1 MKKCKKLLAFTLSV
15 LLAFACYVVPAFAS
29 SGASQYGL
37 EATLMTDKESYKANE
52 EIHVT
57 VTVKNTNDFKVEAV
71 SIESLLPET
80 LTLKDGSNSTKT
92 VDLEPG
98 ETLTLSFTAVK
109 EKEETSATE
118 PTETEPVLP
127 SESETVK
134 PSESE
139 SVKPTIGTINT
150 AIDDSTTVFPKEV
163 TEMNS
168 ATIIH
173 SNNPNTGDISSIKT
187 VVIAIIAVLALIAI
201 ILILLHKHQKQTT
214 KIISLVMC
222 IAVATT
228 AITGVSFFTA
238 KGTDDGR
245 KSFTVEKV
253 ITVDGEETN
262 VSAEVKYQEPKQTET
277 ELGLVID
284 QKDFTTVEREQQLTG
299 KINNTNSISDITY
312 SITYDCDDIGN
323 VKSTEAGT
331 ETIVIKNNSWSL
343 SGIKLFPGNNLITF
357 TAHTTDGKSQSK
369 EISIFFDRGSQY
381 NLDESHIQKS
391 DGISYV
397 DNIILVFFKKDV
409 SEKRIEE
416 ICQSINGTI
425 VGRINS
431 VHQYQIK
438 IPQTTLEGLK
448 EITQRLNKLEEVKF
462 ANYDTVTS
470 ISENSLSQQK
480 VEPVIPNDTWK
491 DNIQGITGV
500 DWDEDNP
507 NGYNW
512 WLESIQA
519 PSAWAYNNRFSKVK
533 VGIVDT
539 GFDSTHEDLNLHI
552 VNASENSVDNHGTL
566 CAGIIGAIPNNNK
579 GITGIVWNSEL
590 FGIDVQK
597 KEEKFISENSV
608 YNGITQL
615 LEMGVD
621 VINMSIGYEGKEE
634 IEVDNTGKIASAWIA
649 IWRESIDN
657 DFIIVQSAGNKG
669 RDAIKNAWFCSVTQQ
684 NAQMMIEEYKEKLER
699 PIDVSNI
706 LNSII
711 IVGAVEKNGDEYKL
725 CSFSNYG
732 SQISVS
738 APGKKIFSTQ
748 VMGGIDGSYGAVDG
762 TSVAAPIV
770 AGVASL
776 VWSIDPTFSAEE
788 VKNIVCNCTKDT
800 AKTNK
805 FPSVE
810 QRTYKIV
817 NAKLAVEEAIRKTDS
832 DAKFVGGDGSVNN
845 PYQIANDA
853 QLNAVRNY
861 PESNFVLV
869 NDIDLSK
876 YENWVPIPKFS
887 GSLDGKGYTIK
898 NLKIDYVIE
907 NKENK
912 LPESYGVGLFDGIK
926 DSSKIK
932 NINLEAIDINIKN
945 NVKNLLFDFSVGG
958 ITSTCENSLI
968 DNCTVSGKIKINDEN
983 TYEKYFVA
991 GVCGIADKSSINNCI
1006 NKVDINVSIS
1016 REGHAD
1022 IIDDSNSVG
1031 GISSR
1036 IYNSD
1041 ILNCINEG
1049 YIYVIANR
1057 MAELSCGGIAGSSYN
1072 LQESTHLFAIKNC
1085 KNYGDVKALGGDTV
1099 LTGGIIAAS
1108 HMSIDSNINYG
1119 NISSYAYGGAIS
1131 GGITGYVYSPHSQS
1145 SIKKCINYGNITSE
1159 ILTSTEI
1166 LFSSSSFAGGI
1177 VGSLPDMDIFIEQ
1190 CYNAGSKIVANNKNS
1205 SDFYINRICGDCF
1218 ISSRGAPILNCYSL
1232 DTTTLNGSIP
1242 TEDIGPDQ
1250 KNGGSMTKA
1259 EIEKAIQE
1267 LGFELPGELPNAS

>member
-1 MKKCKKLLAFTLSV
+1 MAVLIAFVCFALPSLAVST
-15 LLAFACYVVPAFAS
+15 
-29 SGASQYGL
+29 ASQYGL
-37 EATLMTDKESYKANE
+37 EATIVTDKESYKANE

-57 VTVKNTNDFKVEAV
+57 VTVKNTNAFKVENV
-71 SIESLLPET
+71 SMESLLPET
-80 LTLKDGSNSTKT
+80 LTLKDGSNSTKA

-109 EKEETSATE
+109 EKEVTSATEPESQSTE
-118 PTETEPVLP
+118 PTETETVIP
-127 SESETVK
+127 SESQTVK

-139 SVKPTIGTINT
+139 SMKPTIGTINT
-150 AIDDSTTVFPKEV
+150 AINNSTSVFSKEV

-173 SNNPNTGDISSIKT
+173 SDNPNTGDINSIKT
-187 VVIAIIAVLALIAI
+187 VVIAIIVVLALIAI

-222 IAVATT
+222 VAVATT

-284 QKDFTTVEREQQLTG
+284 QKDFTTVEREQLLTG
-299 KINNTNSISDITY
+299 KIDNTNSISNITY

-323 VKSTEAGT
+323 VKSTEIGT
-331 ETIVIKNNSWSL
+331 ETVVIKNNSWSI

-381 NLDESHIQKS
+381 NLDESHVQKS

-416 ICQSINGTI
+416 ICKSINGTI

-470 ISENSLSQQK
+470 ISENSLSQRK
-480 VEPVIPNDTWK
+480 VEPVIPNDPWK

-519 PSAWAYNNRFSKVK
+519 PSAWVYNNRFSKVK

-539 GFDSTHEDLNLHI
+539 GFDNTHEDLNLNI
-552 VNASENSVDNHGTL
+552 VNVSENSVDNHGTL

-621 VINMSIGYEGKEE
+621 VINMSIGHESEEE
-634 IEVDNTGKIASAWIA
+634 IEIDNSGKIASAWIA

-657 DFIIVQSAGNKG
+657 DFIIVQSAGNKS

-699 PIDVSNI
+699 PIDVSDI

-711 IVGAVEKNGDEYKL
+711 IVGAVEKNGGEYKL

-776 VWSIDPTFSAEE
+776 VWSIDPTFTAEE

-805 FPSVE
+805 LPSVE

-861 PESNFVLV
+861 PESNFILL
-869 NDIDLSK
+869 NDIDLSR
-876 YENWVPIPKFS
+876 YNWIPIPKFS

-912 LPESYGVGLFDGIK
+912 FPGNYGVGLFDGIK
-926 DSSKIK
+926 DSSTIK

-983 TYEKYFVA
+983 TYDKYFVA
-991 GVCGIADKSSINNCI
+991 GVCATASDSSIINNCT
-1006 NKVDINVSIS
+1006 NEVDINVSIS
-1016 REGHAD
+1016 REAHAD
-1022 IIDDSNSVG
+1022 IIADSNSVG
-1031 GISSR
+1031 GISSHV
-1036 IYNSD
+1036 YNSS
-1041 ILNCINEG
+1041 ILNCINKG

-1057 MAELSCGGIAGSSYN
+1057 VAELSCGGIAGSNYN
-1072 LQESTHLFAIKNC
+1072 LQESTHLVAIRNC
-1085 KNYGDVKALGGDTV
+1085 KNYGDVKALGGDNV
-1099 LTGGIIAAS
+1099 LTGGIIATS
-1108 HMSIDSNINYG
+1108 QMSIDSNINYG
-1119 NISSYAYGGAIS
+1119 DISSYAYGGATS
-1131 GGITGYVYSPHSQS
+1131 GGITGYVYSPYLQS
-1145 SIKKCINYGNITSE
+1145 VIKKCINYGNITSE

-1166 LFSSSSFAGGI
+1166 LFSSSSFSGGI
-1177 VGSLPDMDIFIEQ
+1177 VGSLPDMDVLIEQ
-1190 CYNAGSKIVANNKNS
+1190 CYNTGSTIVANSKNS
-1205 SDFYINRICGDCF
+1205 SNFYVNRICGDCF
-1218 ISSRGAPILNCYSL
+1218 ISSRGAPILNCYSI

-1267 LGFELPGELPNAS
+1267 LGFELPGELPAAS

>member
-15 LLAFACYVVPAFAS
+15 LLAFACYVVPAFALS
-29 SGASQYGL
+29 SASQYGL
-37 EATLMTDKESYKANE
+37 EATLVTDKESYKANE

-262 VSAEVKYQEPKQTET
+262 VSAEVKYQENKINPDTGIEFIYFTTSEPIDVLVGEKTVVTFEAKISNPQSIS
-277 ELGLVID
+277 LDKIQVID
-284 QKDFTTVEREQQLTG
+284 EAGNEVGFLYDNGMKPDKTINDGIYTGAFELYSQVEKKVKYYAQIEQSKSKPCEIFYYTNLKMADWYEYQSVCDDTLKIQKKYLNIEGYVDDDKLDMLLAEVSKYAENKKGTGEISYYEKGNDSVYMKLKSGISYLFVPQRYGRLSSGSHSQIVTIEPSALSYGVWLNRILSWIDATFNDLEYKGPYTVTG
-299 KINNTNSISDITY
+299 SAALLKGTNLGYSYSLNNTFIDNQVTIDSLKTLGENKVIIWEGHGAY
-312 SITYDCDDIGN
+312 SNELHSCLVTGEN
-323 VKSTEAGT
+323 VNAWKSMLSYSADLKGDRIALT
-331 ETIVIKNNSWSL
+331 
-343 SGIKLFPGNNLITF
+343 SGILGTSL
-357 TAHTTDGKSQSK
+357 
-369 EISIFFDRGSQY
+369 GSQY
-381 NLDESHIQKS
+381 AITSAFVDHYVKQMDNSLVFLGACYSGKDDVLPNAFLNKGAKSVLAFNNSTSMEYEMLMRTYIFYLLSSHEKYGRFCTVQEALDEAKK
-391 DGISYV
+391 
-397 DNIILVFFKKDV
+397 VFGTKD
-409 SEKRIEE
+409 RYTNDTEE
-416 ICQSINGTI
+416 NLAELNLYNKNAGDSFSAADIVKVAGGNGTI
-425 VGRINS
+425 
-431 VHQYQIK
+431 
-438 IPQTTLEGLK
+438 
-448 EITQRLNKLEEVKF
+448 
-462 ANYDTVTS
+462 D
-470 ISENSLSQQK
+470 
-480 VEPVIPNDTWK
+480 D
-491 DNIQGITGV
+491 
-500 DWDEDNP
+500 
-507 NGYNW
+507 
-512 WLESIQA
+512 
-519 PSAWAYNNRFSKVK
+519 
-533 VGIVDT
+533 
-539 GFDSTHEDLNLHI
+539 
-552 VNASENSVDNHGTL
+552 
-566 CAGIIGAIPNNNK
+566 
-579 GITGIVWNSEL
+579 
-590 FGIDVQK
+590 
-597 KEEKFISENSV
+597 
-608 YNGITQL
+608 
-615 LEMGVD
+615 
-621 VINMSIGYEGKEE
+621 
-634 IEVDNTGKIASAWIA
+634 
-649 IWRESIDN
+649 
-657 DFIIVQSAGNKG
+657 
-669 RDAIKNAWFCSVTQQ
+669 
-684 NAQMMIEEYKEKLER
+684 
-699 PIDVSNI
+699 
-706 LNSII
+706 
-711 IVGAVEKNGDEYKL
+711 
-725 CSFSNYG
+725 
-732 SQISVS
+732 
-738 APGKKIFSTQ
+738 
-748 VMGGIDGSYGAVDG
+748 
-762 TSVAAPIV
+762 
-770 AGVASL
+770 
-776 VWSIDPTFSAEE
+776 
-788 VKNIVCNCTKDT
+788 
-800 AKTNK
+800 
-805 FPSVE
+805 
-810 QRTYKIV
+810 
-817 NAKLAVEEAIRKTDS
+817 
-832 DAKFVGGDGSVNN
+832 
-845 PYQIANDA
+845 PYQISNAQ
-853 QLNAVRNY
+853 QLNAVRYNLK
-861 PESNFVLV
+861 SNFVLT
-869 NDIDLSK
+869 NDIDLSG
-876 YENWVPIPKFS
+876 YNWVPISKFS
-887 GSLDGKGYTIK
+887 GSLDGKGHTIK

-932 NINLEAIDINIKN
+932 NINLKAIDINIKN
-945 NVKNLLFDFSVGG
+945 NVKNRSFGFAVGG

-983 TYEKYFVA
+983 TYAKYAVA

-1022 IIDDSNSVG
+1022 IIADSNSVG
-1031 GISSR
+1031 GISSDV
-1036 IYNSD
+1036 YNSS

-1049 YIYVIANR
+1049 DIYVIANR

-1267 LGFELPGELPNAS
+1267 LGFELPGELPAAS

>member
-1 MKKCKKLLAFTLSV
+1 MKKCRKLLALTLSI
-15 LLAFACYVVPAFAS
+15 LLAFACYAVPAFAS
-29 SGASQYGL
+29 ASANQYGL
-37 EATLMTDKESYKANE
+37 EASIVTDKESYKANE
-52 EIHVT
+52 DIHVT

-71 SIESLLPET
+71 SIESLLPKT

-109 EKEETSATE
+109 DKEEISATE
-118 PTETEPVLP
+118 PTETKPVIP
-127 SESETVK
+127 SESQTVK

-150 AIDDSTTVFPKEV
+150 TIDDSTTVFPKEV

-173 SNNPNTGDISSIKT
+173 SNNPNTGDITSIKT
-187 VVIAIIAVLALIAI
+187 VVIAIIVVLALIAI

-222 IAVATT
+222 VAVATT

-253 ITVDGEETN
+253 ITADGEETN
-262 VSAEVKYQEPKQTET
+262 VSADVKYQEPKQTET

-284 QKDFTTVEREQQLTG
+284 QKDFTTVEREQLLTG
-299 KINNTNSISDITY
+299 KINNTNSISNITY

-323 VKSTEAGT
+323 VKSTEIGT
-331 ETIVIKNNSWSL
+331 ETVVINNNSWSI

-381 NLDESHIQKS
+381 NLDESHVQKS

-416 ICQSINGTI
+416 ICKSINGTI

-480 VEPVIPNDTWK
+480 VEPVIPNDPWK

-539 GFDSTHEDLNLHI
+539 GFDNTHEDLNLHI
-552 VNASENSVDNHGTL
+552 VNTSENSVDNHGTL

-657 DFIIVQSAGNKG
+657 DFIIVQSAGNKS

-699 PIDVSNI
+699 PIDVSDI

-711 IVGAVEKNGDEYKL
+711 IVGAVEKNGGEYKL

-776 VWSIDPTFSAEE
+776 VWSIDPTFTAEE

-805 FPSVE
+805 LPSVE

-817 NAKLAVEEAIRKTDS
+817 NANLAVEEAIRKTDS

-861 PESNFVLV
+861 PESNFILL
-869 NDIDLSK
+869 NDIDISG
-876 YENWVPIPKFS
+876 YNWIPIPKFS
-887 GSLDGKGYTIK
+887 GSLDGKGHTIK
-898 NLKIDYVIE
+898 NLKMDYRIRNDDEV
-907 NKENK
+907 KYH
-912 LPESYGVGLFDGIK
+912 SYSFGLFSDTTLSSGIK
-926 DSSKIK
+926 NLNLENVDVSISDSSDKNMSSIK
-932 NINLEAIDINIKN
+932 AGGISAQASTIYNCKVSGKMDIWSTNDID
-945 NVKNLLFDFSVGG
+945 VGG
-958 ITSTCENSLI
+958 IASESKDISGCVNQINISL
-968 DNCTVSGKIKINDEN
+968 E
-983 TYEKYFVA
+983 
-991 GVCGIADKSSINNCI
+991 SIGGAIC
-1006 NKVDINVSIS
+1006 
-1016 REGHAD
+1016 
-1022 IIDDSNSVG
+1022 VG
-1031 GISSR
+1031 GISQKVQVVK
-1036 IYNSD
+1036 D
-1041 ILNCINEG
+1041 CINKG
-1049 YIYVIANR
+1049 NINCTSPIRIA
-1057 MAELSCGGIAGSSYN
+1057 CGGIARFGSGCK
-1072 LQESTHLFAIKNC
+1072 IIDC
-1085 KNYGDVKALGGDTV
+1085 KNSGNIKLLGNADMKIGGIMGDYLGGM
-1099 LTGGIIAAS
+1099 I
-1108 HMSIDSNINYG
+1108 SN
-1119 NISSYAYGGAIS
+1119 
-1131 GGITGYVYSPHSQS
+1131 
-1145 SIKKCINYGNITSE
+1145 CINYGDIQ
-1159 ILTSTEI
+1159 TETYDI
-1166 LFSSSSFAGGI
+1166 YDINQYSAEVGGI
-1177 VGSLPDMDIFIEQ
+1177 VGRAECWNNHDAVIKNCVNFGNIESISATELTSTYEFSKIGGILGSIKYVGFQ
-1190 CYNAGSKIVANNKNS
+1190 KNKVLVENCYNVNS
-1205 SDFYINRICGDCF
+1205 SMTGDLNEGGTPFIGRI
-1218 ISSRGAPILNCYSL
+1218 RGYFVDIDGILSNNYSL
-1232 DTTTLNGSIP
+1232 NTTTLNGSIP

-1267 LGFELPGELPNAS
+1267 LGFELPGELPAAS

>member
-1049 YIYVIANR
+1049 DIYVIANR